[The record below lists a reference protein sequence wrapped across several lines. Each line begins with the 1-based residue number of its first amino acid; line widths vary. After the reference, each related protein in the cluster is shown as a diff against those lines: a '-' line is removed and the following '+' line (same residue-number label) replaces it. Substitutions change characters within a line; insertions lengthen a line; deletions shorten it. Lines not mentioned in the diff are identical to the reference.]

1 MLRAEYSRIDPK
13 RRAVIDPDK
22 NKFATSKFKQQQ
34 YDHRLNF
41 YSVPPTAEITLEE
54 FEEWAINRL
63 KSARRPLKHHPSKR

>member
-1 MLRAEYSRIDPK
+1 MLRADYSRIDPK

-22 NKFATSKFKQQQ
+22 NKFATSKFAQQQ

-63 KSARRPLKHHPSKR
+63 KSARRPQTSPDKC